1 MNPSSQNPLEEIE
14 RLEGE
19 LDSVV
24 GDCERSHAE
33 RLSVLRENTRLRL
46 LLQEGAKGLHEAS
59 AYLWPEYKVTSDKLK
74 LQAQAIDA
82 ELSGEPTIPEPSGK
96 CSVCR
101 RSYAYH
107 IERWGNAYESAS
119 MPLEW
124 HPFKG
129 GT

>member
-1 MNPSSQNPLEEIE
+1 MSDKPNPLDEIK
-14 RLEGE
+14 RLEDE

-33 RLSVLRENTRLRL
+33 RLSVLGENARLTERNRALESELEALRELR
-46 LLQEGAKGLHEAS
+46 S
-59 AYLWPEYKVTSDKLK
+59 
-74 LQAQAIDA
+74 
-82 ELSGEPTIPEPSGK
+82 IPEPSGR

-101 RSYAYH
+101 RSYVYH
-107 IERWGNAYESAS
+107 IERWGNSYGSAS